1 MVTLNGGT
9 GGGGTGGGTGGS
21 SAGGTDAGTAASGG
35 TGDTDGVPQC
45 GELPGLG
52 TCGGTHVE
60 AKLRTVNIMLVIDK
74 SGSMEDQPKGFKQ
87 NKWEAMKSA
96 LATALAK
103 VKTEMNL
110 GLILYPY
117 SETQPILLDGCEDT
131 GNCCALSTSDAGVL
145 VGIQPGTVAVDQVN
159 AALLQ
164 TGPGGGTP
172 TAPALAAALEYFT
185 NGEGSTLEG
194 DNYVLLATDGGPNC
208 NDKLFC
214 DADHCTTNLDDSCD
228 NGNCCED
235 TPQHF
240 MCLDD
245 AAVQDQLHA
254 LADAGISTFVV
265 GIPGTEAYTEYL
277 DGFARTGGVPATTG
291 GHDYYAVSADAGVEG
306 LASVFES
313 ITTQLVHS
321 CDIELPEAPAKLNL
335 VNVAIDCTIVPRNT
349 DDTVSGWEFDQEP
362 TPSSVIVHGPAC
374 DSLQKTGAQRVD
386 VVFGCP
392 TVR

>member
-1 MVTLNGGT
+1 MGGSTMVTVSGGT
-9 GGGGTGGGTGGS
+9 GGASTGGS
-21 SAGGTDAGTAASGG
+21 SGGGTDAGTAASA
-35 TGDTDGVPQC
+35 GDDGIPQC
-45 GELPGLG
+45 GELAGLG

-60 AKLRTVNIMLVIDK
+60 AKLRTVNMMLVIDK
-74 SGSMEDQPKGFKQ
+74 SGSMEYQPDGFDQA
-87 NKWEAMKSA
+87 KWPAMKSA
-96 LATALAK
+96 LDTALGK

-117 SETQPILLDGCEDT
+117 SETQPIPLDGCEDA
-131 GNCCALSTSDAGVL
+131 GNCCALSTEGAGVV
-145 VGIQPGTVAVDQVN
+145 VGVQPGTVAVDQIN
-159 AALLQ
+159 AALAQ
-164 TGPGGGTP
+164 TSPGGGTP
-172 TAPALAAALEYFT
+172 TAAALAAALEYFT
-185 NGEGSTLEG
+185 HGEGSTLQG
-194 DNYVLLATDGGPNC
+194 DDYVLLATDGGPNC

-214 DADHCTTNLDDSCD
+214 KAERCTTNLDDKCD

-235 TPQHF
+235 EPTHF

-245 AAVQDQLHA
+245 AAVEEQIDA
-254 LADAGISTFVV
+254 LAKAGISTFVV
-265 GIPGTEAYTEYL
+265 GIPGTEAYAEYL
-277 DGFARTGGVPATTG
+277 DGFARTGMVSAPSGD
-291 GHDYYAVSADAGVEG
+291 HDYYAVSADAGVEG

-321 CDIELPEAPAKLNL
+321 CDIELPEAPAKLDL
-335 VNVAIDCTIVPRNT
+335 VNVAIDCTVVPRNT
-349 DDTVSGWEFDQEP
+349 DDTLSGWEFDQEP